1 MYLGPYNAGRFGQ
14 MGVSAN
20 RPKLDQFVNFSTSSQ
35 TKSELKGCLFYEK
48 NCQLMYLGAHF
59 GGCLEK

>member
-20 RPKLDQFVNFSTSSQ
+20 RPKLTTQILARINFLH
-35 TKSELKGCLFYEK
+35 KNDPNLFWILNSK
-48 NCQLMYLGAHF
+48 
-59 GGCLEK
+59 